1 MTQRDYVRTR
11 REDVRAIPAGAEK
24 LIKRM
29 TKAFMRI
36 NVAVYKRSGGRFMG
50 SFLGKPIC
58 IVTMTGRKTGKRY
71 EIPLMYVPYGEQR
84 ILVAS
89 MGGASKNPTWF
100 YNLKANPNITI
111 QAEGET
117 RTYRAHQVLPEK
129 KAELWPTLI
138 EAYPPYDAYQA
149 RTERDIPV
157 FICDPM

>member
-1 MTQRDYVRTR
+1 MAENPMT
-11 REDVRAIPAGAEK
+11 EK
-24 LIKRM
+24 EFKQLRSFIKP
-29 TKAFMRI
+29 FSGL
-36 NVAVYKRSGGRFMG
+36 NSFVYKLTGGRLMG
-50 SFLGKPIC
+50 NFQGRPVVLIE
-58 IVTMTGRKTGKRY
+58 MTGAKSGKKRT
-71 EIPLMYVPYGEQR
+71 IPLMYVPYGEQR

-129 KAELWPTLI
+129 KAELWPTII

-149 RTERDIPV
+149 RTDRDIPV
-157 FICDPM
+157 FICDPV